1 MATSADF
8 IRLAQ
13 TLPPRLTRFFARYP
27 PNTANDVV
35 KNPFKPTIH
44 PVTKKWHNPVYSLRR
59 QKELVVLA
67 RDHGVEDL
75 LPPTVKNTAVREK
88 RALAGP
94 KMKKVMSPKGKGWE
108 RTLKGRYVFFHRRSG
123 KAGRET
129 NQKWHRLEMREKA
142 MRGMPKL
149 IERWRKAGHG
159 RGWTQWPR

>member
-8 IRLAQ
+8 IKLAQ

-75 LPPTVKNTAVREK
+75 LPPTIKKTAVREK
-88 RALAGP
+88 RALEGP
-94 KMKKVMSPKGKGWE
+94 KMKKMMSPKGKEWE
-108 RTLKGRYVFFHRRSG
+108 RTLKG
-123 KAGRET
+123 
-129 NQKWHRLEMREKA
+129 RLEMREKA
-142 MRGMPKL
+142 MRGMPNL

-159 RGWTQWPR
+159 RGWTEWPR